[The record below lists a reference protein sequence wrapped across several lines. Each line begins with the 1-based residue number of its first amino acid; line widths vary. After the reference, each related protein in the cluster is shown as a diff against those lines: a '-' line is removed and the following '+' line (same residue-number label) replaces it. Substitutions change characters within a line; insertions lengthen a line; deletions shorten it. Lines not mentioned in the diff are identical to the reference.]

1 MRRRKRRR
9 SMWSLFRWI
18 FTRKPRLGK
27 EYPEEKNSGKIKDE
41 MAFVFAFLKSS
52 ARFNSLFTRMPEI

>member
-41 MAFVFAFLKSS
+41 MALYSLS
-52 ARFNSLFTRMPEI
+52 LNLQLCNSLFTRMPEI

>member
-52 ARFNSLFTRMPEI
+52 AR

>member
-1 MRRRKRRR
+1 MRR

-41 MAFVFAFLKSS
+41 MAFVFAFLQLG
-52 ARFNSLFTRMPEI
+52 NSLFTRMPEI